1 MKKLFVCAL
10 AASMFTACSQD
21 ETISQQSPMQ
31 ISFDGAFVENATRA
45 AVDPSITNED
55 GENPIAD
62 FDVWGFM
69 DEASGVVFNR
79 EKVTKNGSDWSYV
92 NTQYWLPKHT
102 YYFAAVA
109 PAQSNNISVTTPND
123 ETAEFGLGTIS
134 FTNADGGEDL
144 LYAAVAAP
152 ITTGDK
158 IEAQPDPVKFTFN
171 HMLSKVKFTFKNG
184 FTNTN
189 STIKISDVTMTAP
202 ASGSINVAQENWW
215 STNQWV
221 LTEGQENALTL
232 KFGNAKGTKDLTLT
246 ATASDECELERLT
259 IPADKTQKY
268 VVKFH
273 VELYQGDVLAIEGE
287 RTAEITG
294 VALEIAKAY
303 NFTAELNASN
313 LTDDVT
319 ENPLFPITFEVTEV
333 KEWDDVD
340 NSALQ
345 TVLTEKEIA
354 DLTLVSD
361 ATSEVPVTITNRLD
375 GAGHTFSAS
384 VHNTQKYQVGET
396 LRLFTAKGENVKI
409 SNLEINGC
417 NIKNDVEKKY
427 GIRAIYMEGEG
438 NFIID
443 NVNIHHVAYTIN
455 DDKAAKTLKVTNSTF
470 EGWTSYNA
478 DATFENVN
486 FTVGS
491 FYAAPANTYSN
502 NDNGHL
508 RPYGNTTLKNC
519 TFAKDYWVDMQ
530 ELTKKNKTIKFDNC
544 TYNGTLITKDNIATL
559 NFIENYDANVVVW

>member
-55 GENPIAD
+55 GKNPIAN

-69 DEASGVVFNR
+69 DDINGEVFTR
-79 EKVTKNGSDWSYV
+79 EKVTKNGSDWTYD
-92 NTQYWLPKHT
+92 NTQYWYPKHT
-102 YYFAAVA
+102 YFFAAVA
-109 PAQSNNISVTTPND
+109 PAQSLENIKVDVTGAN
-123 ETAEFGLGTIS
+123 EYGLGTIN

-144 LYAAVAAP
+144 LYAASGP
-152 ITTGDK
+152 YTTGETITT
-158 IEAQPDPVKFTFN
+158 QPESVKFTFN

-232 KFGNAKGTKDLTLT
+232 KFGNAKGAKDLTLT

-268 VVKFH
+268 VVKFY
-273 VELYQGDVLAIEGE
+273 VELYQGDVLAIDGE

-294 VALEIAKAY
+294 VALEIGKAY

-319 ENPLFPITFEVTEV
+319 ENPLFPITFEVEEV
-333 KEWDDVD
+333 KDWVNVE
-340 NSALQ
+340 N
-345 TVLTEKEIA
+345 EKLVTTLPTSITK
-354 DLTLVSD
+354 LTLVSD
-361 ATSEVPVTITNRLD
+361 AEPSGTVTVTESLD
-375 GAGHTFSAS
+375 GAGHNLKAE
-384 VHNTQKYQVGET
+384 HNITDNYLVKNT
-396 LRLFTAKGENVKI
+396 LRLITAKGEKVSI
-409 SNLEINGC
+409 TNLNINGT
-417 NIKNDVEKKY
+417 NQVYDKDKNPETTEDNY
-427 GIRAIYMEGEG
+427 GIRAIFLEGEG
-438 NFIID
+438 EFLID
-443 NVNIHHVAYTIN
+443 NVTIKNVTYTIN
-455 DDKAAKTLKVTNSTF
+455 DDTAPKTLKVINSYF

-478 DATFENVN
+478 GTEGIFENV
-486 FTVGS
+486 
-491 FYAAPANTYSN
+491 
-502 NDNGHL
+502 
-508 RPYGNTTLKNC
+508 
-519 TFAKDYWVDMQ
+519 TFAKGTYGQFRPHGNATLTNCVFNNDVVLD
-530 ELTKKNKTIKFDNC
+530 LTKLNAGRVVKLVNC
-544 TYNGTLITKDNIATL
+544 KYGDTVITAANIEELLGTNLKGYAAGKVT
-559 NFIENYDANVVVW
+559 F